1 MRVVHPRPGTL
12 EITQSRVRAASE
24 LAAIALFFIAWY
36 SVLFASSKTPDQAP
50 TLFMLL
56 FWLAPFF
63 SLPEIIRQA
72 RVLASGE
79 TFTLTRDTGTI
90 TRNGTHVA
98 RFSDVARIQIRTIRG
113 SERSDEHRLSIVLKN
128 DEKLRIHQSSDT
140 KEIANIAEDLAD
152 VLNVQITRKA

>member
-12 EITQSRVRAASE
+12 EISQSRVRAASE
-24 LAAIALFFIAWY
+24 LAVIALFFIAWY
-36 SVLFASSKTPDQAP
+36 SVLFASSKTPGQAP

-63 SLPEIIRQA
+63 SLPEIIRQT

-79 TFTLTRDTGTI
+79 TFTLARDTGTTERHG
-90 TRNGTHVA
+90 TRVG
-98 RFSDVARIQIRTIRG
+98 RFNDVARIQIRTIRG

-128 DEKLRIHQSSDT
+128 DEKLRIHQSSDA
-140 KEIANIAEDLAD
+140 KEIADIAEDLAD
-152 VLNVQITRKA
+152 VLGVQITRKD